1 MQIRVEKRA
10 LQVVV
15 VAIMVAAVDSLQASM
30 GYHQVAMLEVQRI
43 QSHGIMVVC
52 GFQVVVDLTSNR
64 PIQEVQPVW
73 VVGVI

>member
-15 VAIMVAAVDSLQASM
+15 VAIMVAAVDSLQVSM

-43 QSHGIMVVC
+43 QSHGTMVVC

-64 PIQEVQPVW
+64 PIQEVQPAW

>member
-10 LQVVV
+10 LQVDV

-30 GYHQVAMLEVQRI
+30 GYHQVDMLEVQRI
-43 QSHGIMVVC
+43 QSHGTMVVC

>member
-15 VAIMVAAVDSLQASM
+15 VAIMVAAVDSLQGSM

-43 QSHGIMVVC
+43 QSHGTMVVC